1 MSAPRARLV
10 LVDASSYV
18 YRAFH
23 ALPPLTGPSGLPTH
37 AVYGFTTMLLKLL
50 TDAKADYLAV
60 VFDAA
65 RKTFRDELYA
75 DYKAHRPPMPG
86 DLAAQIPYIHRVV
99 AALCLP
105 TMSIAGVEADDVIA
119 TLVERCAGP
128 SLDCVIVTADKDLM
142 QLVGPGVRLWDTMRD
157 RWTDTAAVQA
167 RYGVAPQQVGDV
179 LALMGDA
186 IDNIPGVTGIGEKT
200 AVALVQAFGSVEG
213 VLEHLDGVAA
223 LSLRG
228 AKKIAE
234 RLAAEV
240 DAARLSKQ
248 LVQMRRDVPIEC
260 DLDALRVVPFDQP
273 ATRALF
279 TELGFES
286 LAKQLAHVGGE
297 MPTFTVEAARVETAA
312 QVAAHF
318 AQAHQGGWLAVA
330 TCIGDGANATTPAR
344 ELVLH
349 AAGSVPVQLGLD
361 NPDLVE
367 AVRAGFADP
376 SLKLIGHD
384 LKRDL
389 LALDA
394 RGIAVAGRGFDV
406 AIAASLVDGTA
417 PPTLERLAADVLGT
431 RPPPYR
437 TESGGTAAGVSLL
450 APLAEHFRAKLR
462 EGELSRVFDEVEMP
476 LVRVLATIERRGMLV
491 DLVHLGAL
499 SAEFGARMDTLMAEI
514 HALAGGEFNVNSAPQ
529 LRTVLFEKL
538 ALPTRGVKRGKT
550 GLSTDVDVLTR
561 LAAVHPLPARILDYR
576 ALSKLKSTYI
586 DALPLAVNPHTGRL
600 HTSLNQIGAATGR
613 MSSSEPNLQNIPI
626 RGEEGRRI
634 RQAFIAAPG
643 QLLIAADYSQ
653 IELRVLAHLS
663 GDAALIDAFTSGQ
676 DIHTRTAAEV
686 FNVLPGLIS
695 TDQRRAA
702 KVINFGIIYGMGPQR
717 LAGELGISLGEAQG
731 YIASY
736 FTRYAGVRGFMEQV
750 VAEARECGFVTT
762 MLGRRRAVPELR
774 SRERGV
780 AQAAERVAA
789 NTPIQGSAA
798 DLIKL
803 AMVAVEARLA
813 AAGVRGGMVLQVHD
827 ELLLEVHESD
837 RETVCAAVKE
847 EMEGVMQL
855 AVPLR
860 VDIGVGRTWAEAH

>member
-10 LVDASSYV
+10 LVDASAYV

-50 TDAKADYLAV
+50 GEAKPDYLAV

-75 DYKAHRPPMPG
+75 DYKAHRPAMPS
-86 DLAAQIPYIHRVV
+86 DLAAQLPSIQRVV
-99 AALCLP
+99 AALRLP
-105 TMSIAGVEADDVIA
+105 TLSVQGVEADDVIA
-119 TLVERCAGP
+119 TLVARCADPG
-128 SLDCVIVTADKDLM
+128 LDCVIVTGDKDLM

-157 RWTDTAAVQA
+157 RWIDTAAVEA
-167 RYGVAPQQVGDV
+167 RYGVPPPQLGDV

-186 IDNIPGVTGIGEKT
+186 IDNIPGVRGIGEKT
-200 AVALVQAFGSVEG
+200 AVALVRAFGSVEG
-213 VLEHLDGVAA
+213 VLDHLDEVAA
-223 LSLRG
+223 LPLRG
-228 AKKIAE
+228 AKKVAE
-234 RLAAEV
+234 RLAADA

-248 LVQMRRDVPIEC
+248 LVQMRHDVPLAYG
-260 DLDALRVVPFDQP
+260 LDELRLVPPDEP

-286 LAKQLAHVGGE
+286 LLKQIANMDGE
-297 MPTFTVEAARVETAA
+297 APPLTVAAALVESAA
-312 QVAAHF
+312 QATAHL
-318 AQAHQGGWLAVA
+318 ARARHGGWLAVA
-330 TCIGDGANATTPAR
+330 TVIDDGPSATTPAR
-344 ELVLH
+344 ELIISQPG
-349 AAGSVPVQLGLD
+349 AAPLRLALDTPELAAAVGAGLADVGLD
-361 NPDLVE
+361 V
-367 AVRAGFADP
+367 V
-376 SLKLIGHD
+376 GHD

-394 RGIAVAGRGFDV
+394 RGIAVGGRTFDV
-406 AIAASLVDGTA
+406 AIAAALVDGTV
-417 PPTLERLAADVLGT
+417 PPTLDRLAAELLGT
-431 RPPPYR
+431 RLPPYR
-437 TESGGTAAGVSLL
+437 ADAGGTAAGVTLL
-450 APLAEHFRAKLR
+450 VPLAEALRAKLHAA
-462 EGELSRVFDEVEMP
+462 ELTRLFDDVEMP
-476 LVRVLATIERRGMLV
+476 LVRVLANIERRGMLV
-491 DLVHLGAL
+491 DLVHLAAL
-499 SAEFGARMDTLMAEI
+499 SAEFGARMDVLLAEI
-514 HALAGGEFNVNSAPQ
+514 HALAGEEFNVNSPPQ
-529 LRTVLFEKL
+529 LRAVLFDKL
-538 ALPTRGVKRGKT
+538 TLPTRGVKRGKT

-561 LAAVHPLPARILDYR
+561 LATGHPLPAKILDYR
-576 ALSKLKSTYI
+576 ALSKLKSTYV

-613 MSSSEPNLQNIPI
+613 MSSSDPNLQNLPI

-643 QLLIAADYSQ
+643 MVLIAADYSQ

-663 GDAALIDAFTSGQ
+663 GDPSLIDAFASGQ
-676 DIHTRTAAEV
+676 DVHARTAAEV
-686 FNVLPGLIS
+686 FNVLPGLVS
-695 TDQRRAA
+695 ADQRRAA

-717 LAGELGISLGEAQG
+717 LAGELGIPHGAAQG

-736 FTRYAGVRGFMEQV
+736 FARYAGVRHFMESV
-750 VAEARECGFVTT
+750 VAEARERGFVTT

-803 AMVAVEARLA
+803 AMVAVERRLS
-813 AAGVRGGMVLQVHD
+813 AAGVRGGMILQVHD
-827 ELLLEVHESD
+827 ELLLEVAEAD
-837 RETVCAAVKE
+837 REAACAAVKE
-847 EMEGVMQL
+847 EMEGVMRL

-860 VDIGVGRTWAEAH
+860 VELGAGHTWAEAH